1 MKKDEI
7 GLSRVNLDKLS
18 KIEDEID
25 NLDDLDEK
33 MDYVDCL
40 SIYFHFDDLEEGQ
53 EDMIDEY
60 LRSIV

>member
-1 MKKDEI
+1 MTKEEI
-7 GLSRVNLDKLS
+7 GLSEVNMNKLT
-18 KIEDEID
+18 EVENEID
-25 NLDDLDEK
+25 NLDNLDEK
-33 MDYVDCL
+33 MDFVDCL